1 MFEGVCPDPG
11 LLPPGGEHLDVS
23 GGCSPPR
30 LPDLRVLE
38 VEGPPGGLARTLIGD
53 LDELLVQG
61 EVVPYRVLNTAIII
75 NVHRREQSTE
85 VIQLLLSRDVCTGGS
100 YHISTPLFTTLPL
113 SHGSCYD
120 NRYIQIHFSSHSQN
134 STLTFQPAD
143 LELDCLSEK

>member
-1 MFEGVCPDPG
+1 MLEGVCPDPG

-75 NVHRREQSTE
+75 NYQCAPPGTEYGGHSTVAIQGRVHLRIISYQYS
-85 VIQLLLSRDVCTGGS
+85 VHNIASFSQLKLRKSL
-100 YHISTPLFTTLPL
+100 
-113 SHGSCYD
+113 
-120 NRYIQIHFSSHSQN
+120 HSN
-134 STLTFQPAD
+134 
-143 LELDCLSEK
+143 

>member
-30 LPDLRVLE
+30 LPDLCVLE

-100 YHISTPLFTTLPL
+100 YHISTQFTTLPL
-113 SHGSCYD
+113 SHSSCYE
-120 NRYIQIHFSSHSQN
+120 NRYIQINLPSHSQN

>member
-100 YHISTPLFTTLPL
+100 YHISTQFTTLPL
-113 SHGSCYD
+113 SHSSCYE
-120 NRYIQIHFSSHSQN
+120 NRYIQINLPPHYQN
-134 STLTFQPAD
+134 
-143 LELDCLSEK
+143 

>member
-1 MFEGVCPDPG
+1 MFHRNSLVRMFEGVCPDPG

-75 NVHRREQSTE
+75 NVHRRVQSTE
-85 VIQLLLSRDVCTGGS
+85 VIQLLLFRDVCTGGS
-100 YHISTPLFTTLPL
+100 YQYSVHNIAS
-113 SHGSCYD
+113 
-120 NRYIQIHFSSHSQN
+120 FSRLMLRKSLHSN
-134 STLTFQPAD
+134 
-143 LELDCLSEK
+143 

>member
-11 LLPPGGEHLDVS
+11 LFPPGGEHLDVS
-23 GGCSPPR
+23 GGCAPPR

-75 NVHRREQSTE
+75 NVCAPPGAEYGGHSTVAIQGRVHLRIISYQYSAVHNIASFSRLMLRQS
-85 VIQLLLSRDVCTGGS
+85 
-100 YHISTPLFTTLPL
+100 
-113 SHGSCYD
+113 
-120 NRYIQIHFSSHSQN
+120 
-134 STLTFQPAD
+134 
-143 LELDCLSEK
+143 